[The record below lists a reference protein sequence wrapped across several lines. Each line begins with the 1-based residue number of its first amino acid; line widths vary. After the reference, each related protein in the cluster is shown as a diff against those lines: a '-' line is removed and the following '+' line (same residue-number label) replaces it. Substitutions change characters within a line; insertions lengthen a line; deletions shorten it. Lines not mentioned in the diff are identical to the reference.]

1 MIPLM
6 SISRNFF
13 LGREPLRGVFPFKR
27 FDKERAN
34 DIARQA
40 MADIGIDVRDPTQA
54 VGTLSG
60 GERQSVAIARAIH
73 FGAKVLILDEPT
85 SALGVHQAA
94 MVLKFVIEAR
104 LRGLAVIFI
113 SHNIHHAYPV
123 GDVFTLLNRG
133 QNQGTFRKSEISRE
147 EVMAIMSGGE
157 DLRALEAEI
166 EGLLAVIA
174 DNPASGAAADVAATL
189 SPDAR
194 GHRRL
199 RLHRPRPCP
208 PHRRDRRRGRRR
220 LRPDAGR
227 ARRPSASARPT
238 TISTPCCGPRSRTSS
253 MSARPTASTPSRP
266 SPPSPP
272 APMCSAK
279 SRWRPVPTTAGG

>member
-1 MIPLM
+1 MTTPAMELRGVTKRFGSVIALRDVDIKVDAGEVHCLLGDNGAGKSTLIKILSGVHQPTRGEILVDGKPVVFRGPRDAQERGVATVFQDLGMIPLM

-13 LGREPLRGVFPFKR
+13 LGREPLRGRFPFAR

-34 DIARQA
+34 EIARKA
-40 MADIGIDVRDPTQA
+40 MADVGIDVRDPTQA

-133 QNQGTFRKSEISRE
+133 QNQGTYYKSEISRE
-147 EVMAIMSGGE
+147 EVMRIMSGGE
-157 DLRALEAEI
+157 DLQALESEI
-166 EGLLAVIA
+166 EALLAVIA
-174 DNPASGAAADVAATL
+174 DSRGGEAKPA
-189 SPDAR
+189 
-194 GHRRL
+194 
-199 RLHRPRPCP
+199 
-208 PHRRDRRRGRRR
+208 
-220 LRPDAGR
+220 
-227 ARRPSASARPT
+227 
-238 TISTPCCGPRSRTSS
+238 
-253 MSARPTASTPSRP
+253 
-266 SPPSPP
+266 SPP
-272 APMCSAK
+272 A
-279 SRWRPVPTTAGG
+279 AGGA

>member
-13 LGREPLRGVFPFKR
+13 LGREPLKGFFPFTR
-27 FDKERAN
+27 FDKEKAN
-34 DIARQA
+34 TVSRQA
-40 MADIGIDVRDPTQA
+40 IADIGIDIRDPTQA

-133 QNQGTFRKSEISRE
+133 RAAGHVPQVGDHPRR
-147 EVMAIMSGGE
+147 GGG
-157 DLRALEAEI
+157 DHVGRRGP
-166 EGLLAVIA
+166 EG
-174 DNPASGAAADVAATL
+174 G
-189 SPDAR
+189 R
-194 GHRRL
+194 G
-199 RLHRPRPCP
+199 
-208 PHRRDRRRGRRR
+208 RDRRAAR
-220 LRPDAGR
+220 LDPRQGHASPGGVRLPLPAESPD
-227 ARRPSASARPT
+227 
-238 TISTPCCGPRSRTSS
+238 
-253 MSARPTASTPSRP
+253 
-266 SPPSPP
+266 PP
-272 APMCSAK
+272 AD
-279 SRWRPVPTTAGG
+279 RVDL

>member
-1 MIPLM
+1 MQPGEVHCLLGDNGAGKSTLIKILSGVHQPTKGEILLDGNPVRFRGPRDAQERGIATVFQDLGMIPLM

-13 LGREPLRGVFPFKR
+13 LGREPLRGFFPFVR
-27 FDKERAN
+27 MDKDRAN
-34 DIARQA
+34 IIARKA
-40 MADIGIDVRDPTQA
+40 MADIGIDIRDPTQA

-133 QNQGTFRKSEISRE
+133 QNQGTYRKTEISRE
-147 EVMAIMSGGE
+147 EVMRIMSGGE
-157 DLRALEAEI
+157 DLQSLEAEI
-166 EGLLAVIA
+166 EALLAVIA
-174 DNPASGAAADVAATL
+174 ESEKGAAATPA
-189 SPDAR
+189 S
-194 GHRRL
+194 
-199 RLHRPRPCP
+199 
-208 PHRRDRRRGRRR
+208 
-220 LRPDAGR
+220 
-227 ARRPSASARPT
+227 PSAE
-238 TISTPCCGPRSRTSS
+238 SR
-253 MSARPTASTPSRP
+253 A
-266 SPPSPP
+266 
-272 APMCSAK
+272 
-279 SRWRPVPTTAGG
+279 

>member
-1 MIPLM
+1 MTVTAAMELRNVTKRFGSVIALQDIDIKVHPGEVHCLLGDNGAGKSTLIKILAGVHRPTAGEILVDGRPVAFRSPRDAQECGVATVFQDLGMIPLM

-13 LGREPLRGVFPFKR
+13 LGREPTRGRFPFR
-27 FDKERAN
+27 RLDKERSNAV
-34 DIARQA
+34 ARKA

-94 MVLKFVIEAR
+94 MVLKFIVEAR

-133 QNQGTFRKSEISRE
+133 RNRGTFRKSEISRD
-147 EVMAIMSGGE
+147 EVIAIMSGGE
-157 DLRALEAEI
+157 DLKAVEAEI
-166 EGLLAVIA
+166 AGLLAAIA
-174 DNPASGAAADVAATL
+174 EKEGPALGATAAGA
-189 SPDAR
+189 
-194 GHRRL
+194 
-199 RLHRPRPCP
+199 
-208 PHRRDRRRGRRR
+208 
-220 LRPDAGR
+220 
-227 ARRPSASARPT
+227 
-238 TISTPCCGPRSRTSS
+238 
-253 MSARPTASTPSRP
+253 
-266 SPPSPP
+266 
-272 APMCSAK
+272 
-279 SRWRPVPTTAGG
+279 